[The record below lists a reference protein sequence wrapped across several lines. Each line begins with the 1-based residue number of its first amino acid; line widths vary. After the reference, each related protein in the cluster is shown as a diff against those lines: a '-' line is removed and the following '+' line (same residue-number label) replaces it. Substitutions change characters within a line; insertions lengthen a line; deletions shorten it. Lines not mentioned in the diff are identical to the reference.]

1 MKKYLLIILFT
12 LFWSNSSFADQ
23 WYSLVQINCYEKSG
37 YFELRK
43 IGTWNLNMWEVAED
57 ENLVNLQHS
66 KNVTKKCVIPKR
78 TFVDEQFT
86 IEVAIRPYCIN
97 MNDYNKCLESDAEF
111 DIWHIDKIGKKKFID
126 KGKFAFNEKRPSKN
140 ISRIEFLPKDNYF
153 TIFFEKEESIGQ
165 GPTKVD
171 SVTIFMPG
179 TPFANSE
186 QKLPLTF
193 DDLVK
198 MF

>member
-1 MKKYLLIILFT
+1 MKKLLLLIFFS
-12 LFWSNSSFADQ
+12 LFWSNNSFADQ
-23 WYSLVQINCYEKSG
+23 WFDLIQINCYEKSG

-78 TFVDEQFT
+78 KFVDEQFA
-86 IEVAIRPYCIN
+86 IEVAIRPYCRN
-97 MNDYNKCLESDAEF
+97 MNYKCLESDAEF

-153 TIFFEKEESIGQ
+153 TIFFEKIDNIGQ
-165 GPTKVD
+165 GPTEVD
-171 SVTIFMPG
+171 NVTIFMPD
-179 TPFANSE
+179 TYHANPD

-193 DDLVK
+193 DDLLK